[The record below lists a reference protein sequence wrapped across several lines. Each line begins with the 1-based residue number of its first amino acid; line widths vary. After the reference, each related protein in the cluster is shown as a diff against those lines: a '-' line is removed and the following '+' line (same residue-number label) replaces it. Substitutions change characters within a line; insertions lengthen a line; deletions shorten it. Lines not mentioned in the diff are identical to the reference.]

1 MIVINLQ
8 FVQLFL
14 IGIDSLTLLYQDVYL
29 LVGL

>member
-14 IGIDSLTLLYQDVYL
+14 IGIDSLNLLYQDVYP